1 MRSCRLSLLG
11 VAIAV
16 VMVAGPRPAA
26 AAKNRIVV
34 LEIRGTLSDDMRD
47 DIVAMIAK
55 RHQIV
60 SAEEYDKLAKKL
72 RATAINNKNVARVA
86 GRLEAE
92 GVVHGWITT
101 AKDDSL
107 LLRLRVRNGGNGA
120 IVKKFAIRLG
130 KERLSKAV
138 KTQIR
143 KRLLSAI
150 ANLDSRS
157 VTAPARAGKKS
168 QGRVV
173 KSKGEIKR
181 KKSTV
186 KKKKRKKKK
195 RKKKRVLPANHGD
208 DENPFAPNGGAKKS
222 EKKSK
227 KRTRVAMADDADIEL
242 DFDDDGDDDEEL
254 SFDDE
259 EPGARV
265 RDADDDDDD
274 EARVKVAAAAVDV
287 GLSVMSRSL
296 AFNSRADLSN
306 APAGYQG
313 SMVPAVHF
321 AAEFYPGLLDGPSE
335 GLLSRIGAGVVVD
348 RVIGLETAVEGAS
361 GAINLPTTQM
371 RYGVDVRYR
380 HQLGKHTLIGSLGFN
395 RLDFTVDKLA
405 APTGVVV
412 DVPNTA
418 YSYFDPG
425 IAFSTSVAA
434 KIRVG
439 GSAKLLLVT
448 NTGEVQH
455 VEQYGAGTVTGF
467 DVGVEGSY
475 QLFTDVALTASAS
488 YLTFAYEFHGNG
500 ELSANRDGDASTI
513 DVAGASDRYIG
524 AYLSATYAF

>member
-16 VMVAGPRPAA
+16 AMVAGLRPAA

-34 LEIRGTLSDDMRD
+34 LEIRGTLSEDMRD
-47 DIVAMIAK
+47 DIVAMIAR
-55 RHQIV
+55 RHQIISV
-60 SAEEYDKLAKKL
+60 AEYDKLAKKL
-72 RATAINNKNVARVA
+72 RATAINNKNVAKVA

-107 LLRLRVRNGGNGA
+107 LLRLRVRRGRNGA
-120 IVKKFAIRLG
+120 IVKKFAIRLS

-150 ANLDSRS
+150 ADLDRKSGS
-157 VTAPARAGKKS
+157 SSARANKKSGS

-173 KSKGEIKR
+173 KSKSKSKGKTKSKSKSKKR
-181 KKSTV
+181 R
-186 KKKKRKKKK
+186 KKKRKKKK
-195 RKKKRVLPANHGD
+195 RVVPVDHGD
-208 DENPFAPNGGAKKS
+208 DENPFAHKGGGAKKS

-227 KRTRVAMADDADIEL
+227 KRTRVAMADDDDIEL
-242 DFDDDGDDDEEL
+242 DL
-254 SFDDE
+254 
-259 EPGARV
+259 
-265 RDADDDDDD
+265 DDDDDD
-274 EARVKVAAAAVDV
+274 FDDDKPAARIRARDDDQARTKVSAASVDV

-306 APAGYQG
+306 APTGYQG
-313 SMVPAVHF
+313 PMVPAVHL
-321 AAEFYPGLLDGPSE
+321 AAEFYPGLLDGPSK
-335 GLLSRIGAGVVVD
+335 GLFSRIGAGVVVD
-348 RVIGLETAVEGAS
+348 RVFGLETAVEGATA
-361 GAINLPTTQM
+361 AINLPTTQM

-380 HQLGKHTLIGSLGFN
+380 HQLGKHTLVGSLGFN
-395 RLDFTVDKLA
+395 RLDFMVDKQA

-425 IAFSTSVAA
+425 IELTSRIAE
-434 KIRVG
+434 KIKVG

-448 NTGEVQH
+448 STGEVQH

-467 DVGVEGSY
+467 DLGVEGSY
-475 QLFTDVALTASAS
+475 QLFADVAVTASAS
-488 YLTFAYEFHGNG
+488 YMTFAYEFHGNG
-500 ELSANRDGDASTI
+500 ELSANRDGDPNTI